1 MYLKTLSK
9 IVVWKKSDDSYYYR
23 IYRKTF
29 LPFDVGYYNSYG
41 HEVILII
48 NDLQEKKLR
57 KKREFLSQNKKNKI
71 IDFINKL

>member
-1 MYLKTLSK
+1 MYLKVSSK
-9 IVVWKKSDDSYYYR
+9 IVIWKKNDDSYYYR

-29 LPFDVGYYNSYG
+29 LPFEVGYHNSYG

-57 KKREFLSQNKKNKI
+57 RKRQFLSQRKKNKI
-71 IDFINKL
+71 IDFINNL